1 MENVKKKM
9 TSISVYFSTNND
21 LFKKSRLSTKFS
33 LAISQFHIL
42 TDFRSDVFRKMQII
56 TLKQIYVHSC
66 FFSEGRKII
75 FNTYSFRLALPSV

>member
-42 TDFRSDVFRKMQII
+42 TDFRSDVFRKM
-56 TLKQIYVHSC
+56 
-66 FFSEGRKII
+66 
-75 FNTYSFRLALPSV
+75 